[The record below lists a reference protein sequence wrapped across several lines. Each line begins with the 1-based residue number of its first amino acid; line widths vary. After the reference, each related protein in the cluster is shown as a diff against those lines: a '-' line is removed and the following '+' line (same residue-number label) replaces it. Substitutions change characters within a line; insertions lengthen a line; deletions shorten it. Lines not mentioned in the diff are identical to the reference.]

1 MKIVHQA
8 FFALVLS
15 IVIAPL
21 AGAST
26 ITFTTTLDTLQ
37 EVPTPNIPSGF
48 DPKGS
53 GILKLDTT
61 SLLLSWDIEYEGL
74 TGPIVAPGAHLHG
87 PAGPGVTAGVQVWL
101 AGGPSGVPLPQPAS
115 GQLIG
120 STTITSAQADQ
131 LIAGLWYVNI
141 HTALNPAGEI
151 RGQVLAIPE
160 PSTLGMMGMGGLA
173 VGLFVRHRRRRE
185 DRVA

>member
-1 MKIVHQA
+1 MKVLQTT
-8 FFALVLS
+8 FAAIILAV
-15 IVIAPL
+15 VFAPV
-21 AGAST
+21 ARSST
-26 ITFTTTLDTLQ
+26 ITFTTTIDTLQ
-37 EVPTPNIPSGF
+37 QVATPNIPSGF

-53 GILKLDTT
+53 GVLKLDTT

-74 TGPIVAPGAHLHG
+74 TGPIDGPGAHLHG
-87 PAGPGVTAGVQVWL
+87 PAGPGVNAGIQVWL

-141 HTALNPAGEI
+141 HTARNPTGEI

-160 PSTLGMMGMGGLA
+160 PATLGMMVMGGLG

-185 DRVA
+185 GLAA